1 MHLFIPEFNM
11 LVVHTRCHICKRVI
25 VVRCVFLAGYTDA
38 TTALLTR
45 RIVYSTPPFLWA
57 RTGIATCRRRCS
69 DCHSMI
75 LSLKKA
81 HAKQPYVT
89 RTGGVQRV
97 QHAQDEDNSIETIVR
112 VCVQAVRE
120 R

>member
-25 VVRCVFLAGYTDA
+25 VVRCVFLYTDA
-38 TTALLTR
+38 TTALLAR
-45 RIVYSTPPFLWA
+45 RIVHSTPPFLWA

-69 DCHSMI
+69 ECHSMI

-89 RTGGVQRV
+89 RARGVQRV
-97 QHAQDEDNSIETIVR
+97 QCAQDEDNSIETIVR
-112 VCVQAVRE
+112 DCVQAVRE